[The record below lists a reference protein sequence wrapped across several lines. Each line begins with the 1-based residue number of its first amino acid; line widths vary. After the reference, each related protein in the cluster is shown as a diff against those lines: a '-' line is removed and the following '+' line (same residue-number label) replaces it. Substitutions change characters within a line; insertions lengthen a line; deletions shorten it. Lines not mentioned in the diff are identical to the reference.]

1 MLVAVANGVKPCYA
15 PLMIAKFSFAMLL
28 ALAPVA
34 IAQSLAGRWDATV
47 QVNGIDIP
55 FRFELSG
62 DGTNVKGSFFN
73 GDERITSTSGRVE
86 NGALALKWDD
96 HASRLE
102 ATFHDGVLEGK
113 YVRAGRDEKS
123 SYPFTAKRYSPPAA
137 YKGDVPSIAGMWVI
151 PTDSPKGEKAWRF
164 IVRQTG
170 TDVSAAVLRI
180 DGDTGALTGTYK
192 DGKFV
197 LSHFDSARP
206 MLLEVTPQK
215 DGTLELLENAKTQR
229 TAIRWEVAHAKGL
242 PEPTDPMKHTSVKDA
257 SEPYQFRFPDLNG
270 QMVSNTDPK
279 FHGKVVLVDIT
290 GSWCPNCHDEAPFLS
305 ELYKKYRNQGL
316 EIVALSFEE
325 ADQLKDLARLRAFIK
340 RYDIQYTDLVG
351 GEPSEA
357 KDKLTQAVNW
367 NSWPTTFFIGRD
379 GLVRG
384 VHAGFPSSASGDLH
398 RQTKDEFTAEVQ
410 HLLSENQRTAR

>member
-1 MLVAVANGVKPCYA
+1 
-15 PLMIAKFSFAMLL
+15 MIAKFSLAMLI
-28 ALAPVA
+28 AIAPA
-34 IAQSLAGRWDATV
+34 AMAQSLAGRWDATV
-47 QVNGIDIP
+47 QVSGVDIP

-62 DGTNVKGSFFN
+62 DGANVKGSFFN
-73 GDERITSTSGRVE
+73 GDERITSTSGKFE
-86 NGALALKWDD
+86 NGSLVLKWDD
-96 HASRLE
+96 HASKLD
-102 ATFHDGVLEGK
+102 ATLHDGVLEGK

-123 SYPFTAKRYSPPAA
+123 TYPFSAKRYSPPSPV
-137 YKGDVPSIAGMWVI
+137 KGDVPSIAGMWVI

-164 IVRQTG
+164 IVRQKG
-170 TDVSAAVLRI
+170 PEVSAAVLRI

-206 MLLEVTPQK
+206 MLMEVTPQK

-229 TAIRWEVAHAKGL
+229 TAVRWEVAHAKGL
-242 PEPTDPMKHTSVKDA
+242 PEPTDPMKQTSVKD
-257 SEPYQFRFPDLNG
+257 PNDPFRFSFPDLSG
-270 QMVSNTDPK
+270 RTVSNADAK
-279 FHGKVVLVDIT
+279 FRGKVVLVNIT
-290 GSWCPNCHDEAPFLS
+290 GSWCPNCHDEAPFLA
-305 ELYKKYRNQGL
+305 ELYKKYREQGL

-340 RYDIQYTDLVG
+340 RYDIQYTVLVG

-384 VHAGFPSSASGDLH
+384 VHAGFPSSASGDLY
-398 RQTKDEFTAEVQ
+398 RQAKDEFTAEVQ
-410 HLLSENQRTAR
+410 HLLSENQRTSR

>member
-1 MLVAVANGVKPCYA
+1 
-15 PLMIAKFSFAMLL
+15 MIAKFSLAMLI
-28 ALAPVA
+28 AIAPA
-34 IAQSLAGRWDATV
+34 AMAQSLSGRWDATV
-47 QVNGIDIP
+47 QVSGVDIP

-62 DGTNVKGSFFN
+62 DGANVKGSFFN
-73 GDERITSTSGRVE
+73 GEERITSTSGKFE
-86 NGALALKWDD
+86 NGSLVLKWDD
-96 HASRLE
+96 HASKLD
-102 ATFHDGVLEGK
+102 ATLHEGVLEGK

-123 SYPFTAKRYSPPAA
+123 TYPFSAKRYSPPSPV
-137 YKGDVPSIAGMWVI
+137 KVDVPSIAGMWVI

-164 IVRQTG
+164 IVRQKG
-170 TDVSAAVLRI
+170 PEVSATVLRI
-180 DGDTGALTGTYK
+180 DGDTGALTGRYK

-206 MLLEVTPQK
+206 MLMEVTPQK

-229 TAIRWEVAHAKGL
+229 TAVRWEVAHAKGL
-242 PEPTDPMKHTSVKDA
+242 PEPTDPMKQTSVKD
-257 SEPYQFRFPDLNG
+257 PNDPFRFSFPDLNG
-270 QMVSNTDPK
+270 RTVSNADAK
-279 FHGKVVLVDIT
+279 FRGKVVLVNIT
-290 GSWCPNCHDEAPFLS
+290 GSWCPNCHDEAPFLA
-305 ELYKKYRNQGL
+305 ELYKKYREQGL

-340 RYDIQYTDLVG
+340 RYDIQYTVLVG

-384 VHAGFPSSASGDLH
+384 VHAGFPSSASGDLY
-398 RQTKDEFTAEVQ
+398 RQAKEEFTAEVQ
-410 HLLSENQRTAR
+410 HLLSENQRTSR

>member
-1 MLVAVANGVKPCYA
+1 
-15 PLMIAKFSFAMLL
+15 MIAKFSLAMLI
-28 ALAPVA
+28 AIAPAAV
-34 IAQSLAGRWDATV
+34 AQSLAGRWDATV
-47 QVNGIDIP
+47 QVSGVDIP

-62 DGTNVKGSFFN
+62 EGANVKGSFFN
-73 GDERITSTSGRVE
+73 GDEKITSTSGRFD
-86 NGALALKWDD
+86 NGSLVLRWDD
-96 HASRLE
+96 HASSLD
-102 ATFHDGVLEGK
+102 AAFHDGVLEGR
-113 YVRAGRDEKS
+113 YRRDGRDEKS
-123 SYPFTAKRYSPPAA
+123 NYAFSAKRHTPPPAV
-137 YKGDVPSIAGMWVI
+137 KGDVPSIAGMWVI

-170 TDVSAAVLRI
+170 PEVSAAVLRI

-215 DGTLELLENAKTQR
+215 DGTLQLLENAKTQR
-229 TAIRWEVAHAKGL
+229 TAVRWEVAHAKGL
-242 PEPTDPMKHTSVKDA
+242 PEPTDPMKNTSVKDPT
-257 SEPYQFRFPDLNG
+257 EPFQYRFPDLNG
-270 QMVSNTDPK
+270 KTVSNTDAK
-279 FHGKVVLVDIT
+279 FRGKVVLVNIS
-290 GSWCPNCHDEAPFLS
+290 GSWCPNCHDEAPFLA
-305 ELYKKYRNQGL
+305 ELYKKYRDQGL

-340 RYDIQYTDLVG
+340 RYDIQYTVLVG

-384 VHAGFPSSASGDLH
+384 VHSGFPSSASGDLY
-398 RQTKDEFTAEVQ
+398 RQAKDEFTAEVQ
-410 HLLSENQRTAR
+410 RLLRENQRTSR

>member
-1 MLVAVANGVKPCYA
+1 
-15 PLMIAKFSFAMLL
+15 MIAKFSLAMLVVI
-28 ALAPVA
+28 APAA

-47 QVNGIDIP
+47 QVSGVDIP

-62 DGTNVKGSFFN
+62 DGANVKGSFFN
-73 GDERITSTSGRVE
+73 GDERITSTSGKFESGTLV
-86 NGALALKWDD
+86 LKWDD
-96 HASRLE
+96 HASQLD
-102 ATFHDGVLEGK
+102 ATLHDGVLEGK

-123 SYPFTAKRYSPPAA
+123 TYLFSAKRYSPPPPV
-137 YKGDVPSIAGMWVI
+137 KGETPSIAGMWVI

-164 IVRQTG
+164 IVRQKG
-170 TDVSAAVLRI
+170 SEVSAAVLRI

-206 MLLEVTPQK
+206 MLMEVTPQK
-215 DGTLELLENAKTQR
+215 DGTLELLENAKTKR
-229 TAIRWEVAHAKGL
+229 TAVRWEVAHAKGM
-242 PEPTDPMKHTSVKDA
+242 PEPTDPMKQTSVKDPN
-257 SEPYQFRFPDLNG
+257 EPFQFSFPDLNG
-270 QMVSNTDPK
+270 RPVSNADAK
-279 FHGKVVLVDIT
+279 FRGKVVLVNIT
-290 GSWCPNCHDEAPFLS
+290 GSWCPNCHDEAPFLA
-305 ELYKKYRNQGL
+305 ELYKKYRSQGL

-340 RYDIQYTDLVG
+340 RYDIQYTVLVG

-384 VHAGFPSSASGDLH
+384 VHAGFPSSASGDLY
-398 RQTKDEFTAEVQ
+398 RQAKEEFTAEVQ
-410 HLLSENQRTAR
+410 HLLSENQRTSR

>member
-1 MLVAVANGVKPCYA
+1 
-15 PLMIAKFSFAMLL
+15 MIAKFSVAMLI
-28 ALAPVA
+28 AIAPAAV
-34 IAQSLAGRWDATV
+34 AQSLAGRWDATV
-47 QVNGIDIP
+47 QVSGVDIP

-62 DGTNVKGSFFN
+62 EGANVKGSFFN
-73 GDERITSTSGRVE
+73 GDEKITSTSGKVE
-86 NGALALKWDD
+86 NGTLILKWDD
-96 HASRLE
+96 HASKLD

-113 YVRAGRDEKS
+113 YIRAGRDEKS
-123 SYPFTAKRYSPPAA
+123 SYAFSAKRYSAPPAV
-137 YKGDVPSIAGMWVI
+137 KGDVPSIAGMWVI

-170 TDVSAAVLRI
+170 SEVSAAVLRI

-229 TAIRWEVAHAKGL
+229 TAVRWEVAHAKGL
-242 PEPTDPMKHTSVKDA
+242 AEPTDPMKHTSVKDPNEA
-257 SEPYQFRFPDLNG
+257 FQYSFPDLNG
-270 QMVSNTDPK
+270 RTVSNADAK
-279 FHGKVVLVDIT
+279 FRGKVVLVNIT

-305 ELYKKYRNQGL
+305 DLYKKYRDQGL

-340 RYDIQYTDLVG
+340 RYDIQYIVLVG

-384 VHAGFPSSASGDLH
+384 VHAGFPSSASGDLY
-398 RQTKDEFTAEVQ
+398 RQAKDEFTAEVQ
-410 HLLSENQRTAR
+410 HLLRENQRTSR

>member
-1 MLVAVANGVKPCYA
+1 
-15 PLMIAKFSFAMLL
+15 MIGKFSVAMLI
-28 ALAPVA
+28 AIAPVA
-34 IAQSLAGRWDATV
+34 MAQSLAGRWNATV
-47 QVNGIDIP
+47 QVSGVDIP

-62 DGTNVKGSFFN
+62 EGANVKGSFFN
-73 GDERITSTSGRVE
+73 GDEKITSTSGRFE
-86 NGALALKWDD
+86 NGALVLKWDD
-96 HASRLE
+96 HASKLD

-113 YVRAGRDEKS
+113 YIRAGRDEKS
-123 SYPFTAKRYSPPAA
+123 AYPFSARRYSPPPAV
-137 YKGDVPSIAGMWVI
+137 KGDVPSIAGMWVI

-170 TDVSAAVLRI
+170 LEVSAAVLRI

-206 MLLEVTPQK
+206 MLMEVTPQK

-229 TAIRWEVAHAKGL
+229 TAVRWEVAHAKGL
-242 PEPTDPMKHTSVKDA
+242 PEPTDPMKHTSVKDPN
-257 SEPYQFRFPDLNG
+257 ETFQFSFPDLNG
-270 QMVSNTDPK
+270 RTVSNADAK
-279 FHGKVVLVDIT
+279 FRGKVVLVNIT

-305 ELYKKYRNQGL
+305 DLYKKYRDQGL

-340 RYDIQYTDLVG
+340 RYDIQYTVLVG

-384 VHAGFPSSASGDLH
+384 VHAGFPSSASGDLY
-398 RQTKDEFTAEVQ
+398 RQAKDEFTAEVQ
-410 HLLSENQRTAR
+410 HLLRENQRTSR

>member
-1 MLVAVANGVKPCYA
+1 
-15 PLMIAKFSFAMLL
+15 MIAKFSVAMLI
-28 ALAPVA
+28 AIAPVA
-34 IAQSLAGRWDATV
+34 VAQSLAGRWDATV
-47 QVNGIDIP
+47 QVSGVDIP

-62 DGTNVKGSFFN
+62 DKTNVKGSFFN
-73 GDERITSTSGRVE
+73 GDERITSTSGSFE
-86 NGALALKWDD
+86 NGALVLKWDD
-96 HASRLE
+96 HASKLD
-102 ATFHDGVLEGK
+102 ATFRDGVLEGK
-113 YVRAGRDEKS
+113 YIRAGRDEKS
-123 SYPFTAKRYSPPAA
+123 TYPFSAKRYSSPTAV
-137 YKGDVPSIAGMWVI
+137 KGDVPSIAGMWVI

-170 TDVSAAVLRI
+170 SEVSAAVLRI

-206 MLLEVTPQK
+206 MLLVVTPQK
-215 DGTLELLENAKTQR
+215 DGTLELLENSKTQR
-229 TAIRWEVAHAKGL
+229 TAVRWEVAHAKGL

-257 SEPYQFRFPDLNG
+257 SEPYKFRFPDLNG

-340 RYDIQYTDLVG
+340 RYDIQYTVLVG

-410 HLLSENQRTAR
+410 YLLSENQRTAR

>member
-1 MLVAVANGVKPCYA
+1 
-15 PLMIAKFSFAMLL
+15 MIAKFSLAMLI
-28 ALAPVA
+28 AIAPAAV
-34 IAQSLAGRWDATV
+34 AQSLAGRWDATV
-47 QVNGIDIP
+47 QVSGVDIP

-62 DGTNVKGSFFN
+62 EGANVKGSFFN
-73 GDERITSTSGRVE
+73 GDEKITSTSGRFE
-86 NGALALKWDD
+86 NGALVLRWDD
-96 HASRLE
+96 HASSLD
-102 ATFHDGVLEGK
+102 AAFHDGVLEGR
-113 YVRAGRDEKS
+113 YRRDGRDEKS
-123 SYPFTAKRYSPPAA
+123 NFAFSAKRHTPPPAV
-137 YKGDVPSIAGMWVI
+137 KGEVPSIAGMWVI

-170 TDVSAAVLRI
+170 PEVSAAVLRI

-215 DGTLELLENAKTQR
+215 DGTLQLLENAKMQR
-229 TAIRWEVAHAKGL
+229 TAVRWEVAHAKGL
-242 PEPTDPMKHTSVKDA
+242 PEPTDPMKNTSVKDPT
-257 SEPYQFRFPDLNG
+257 EPFQYRFPDLNG
-270 QMVSNTDPK
+270 KTVSNTDAK
-279 FHGKVVLVDIT
+279 FRGKVVLVNIS
-290 GSWCPNCHDEAPFLS
+290 GSWCPNCHDEAPFLA
-305 ELYKKYRNQGL
+305 ELYKKYRDQGL

-340 RYDIQYTDLVG
+340 RYDIQYTVLVG

-384 VHAGFPSSASGDLH
+384 VHSGFPSSASGELY
-398 RQTKDEFTAEVQ
+398 RQAKDEFTAEVQ
-410 HLLSENQRTAR
+410 HLLRENQRTSR